1 MQIFVEPNNRQN
13 KGHVKYISQKK
24 KRRIHTVHMLW
35 SHGCFFPLVK
45 FLIFSSNYYDDNA
58 RIHILVFI
66 SHFLNTDKT
75 KDKLQSI
82 HIHKVKF
89 LRFYLLRD
97 TYLIQF
103 LIFHELEDSCSTVP
117 SGGGGGRLLAPP
129 IFSKF
134 ITTPHC
140 TFCARDSNAC
150 PKDFDEVT
158 L

>member
-1 MQIFVEPNNRQN
+1 M
-13 KGHVKYISQKK
+13 
-24 KRRIHTVHMLW
+24 HMLW
-35 SHGCFFPLVK
+35 SHGCFFQLVK

-75 KDKLQSI
+75 KDKLKSI

-89 LRFYLLRD
+89 LRFYFLRN

>member
-13 KGHVKYISQKK
+13 KGHVKYISPEKE
-24 KRRIHTVHMLW
+24 RRIHTVHMLW

-66 SHFLNTDKT
+66 SHLLNTDKT

-89 LRFYLLRD
+89 LRFYFLRD

>member
-1 MQIFVEPNNRQN
+1 M
-13 KGHVKYISQKK
+13 
-24 KRRIHTVHMLW
+24 HMLW

-58 RIHILVFI
+58 RIHILVLI
-66 SHFLNTDKT
+66 SHLLNTDKT

-89 LRFYLLRD
+89 LRFYFLRD
-97 TYLIQF
+97 THLIQF
-103 LIFHELEDSCSTVP
+103 LIFHELEDSCSNVP